1 GLARAAAGARG
12 WYTRCIRPRHGGRPM
27 IKTGQVTVPH
37 VPVMVAHVLDVLKP
51 RDGGIYVDGTF
62 GAGGYTR
69 AILGAADCA
78 VLAIDRDPSA
88 ILRGRA
94 RSEERRAGRRRRGF
108 LRVHRRYMLN

>member
-1 GLARAAAGARG
+1 
-12 WYTRCIRPRHGGRPM
+12 M
-27 IKTGQVTVPH
+27 SKTGQGNVPH
-37 VPVMVAHVLDVLKP
+37 VPVMLADVLDVLKP

-94 RSEERRAGRRRRGF
+94 LESEFAARAPSCGGG
-108 LRVHRRYMLN
+108 HLNLNLQAG

>member
-1 GLARAAAGARG
+1 
-12 WYTRCIRPRHGGRPM
+12 M
-27 IKTGQVTVPH
+27 SKTGQGNVPH
-37 VPVMVAHVLDVLKP
+37 VPVMLADVLDVLKP

-94 RSEERRAGRRRRGF
+94 LESEFAGPAPSCGGG
-108 LRVHRRYMLN
+108 HLNLNLQAG